1 MVTENDIVLV
11 DAGNTSIKFVTLNN
25 IDTELHSAYSV
36 TECFQTL
43 KTFPHISCIYLS
55 NVGDASIEQH
65 FSEFCQQHAVQLKI
79 IYTQKEQFSLV
90 NAYSD
95 VTKMGVDRWLAM
107 LAAHKMT
114 RKPFAVIDVGT
125 AITCDFVKDGQHLGG
140 WITPGFGIMKD
151 ALVKNTARVSANK
164 DIPTRFGPGTSTEE
178 CVAMGCQAAV
188 RGVYL
193 SAVDYLSSNQAEF
206 SIIIGGGGKNM
217 LAFAQFD
224 GSILVANLVVH
235 GLARYARNDFPALV
249 SE

>member
-1 MVTENDIVLV
+1 MVTESQIILI
-11 DAGNTSIKFVTLNN
+11 DAGNTSIKYVGLDAVKTS
-25 IDTELHSAYSV
+25 LHTANSAKSCVQALRQY
-36 TECFQTL
+36 
-43 KTFPHISCIYLS
+43 PRIACIYLA
-55 NVGDASIEQH
+55 NVGDQSIEDQ
-65 FSEFCQQHAVQLKI
+65 FRTFCNEIGTTFRLI
-79 IYTQKEQFSLV
+79 ETQKEQFSLL

-95 VTKMGVDRWLAM
+95 VSKMGVDRWLAM
-107 LAAHKMT
+107 LAAHEMT
-114 RKPFAVIDVGT
+114 TQPFAVIDIGT

-140 WITPGFGIMKD
+140 WITPGYGIMRD
-151 ALVKNTARVSANK
+151 ALVKNTARVSANSE
-164 DIPTRFGPGTSTEE
+164 IPTQFQPGTDTEE

-193 SAVDYLSSNQAEF
+193 SAVDYLSSNQTDF
-206 SIIIGGGGKNM
+206 SVIIGGGGKNM